1 MKIIR
6 FWGCD
11 IRKACTASTV
21 QVDSNTSV
29 CPWLRSQFQIMQGC
43 VGVKWNQRISTSQAL
58 QPTSQVRRGTCLDLD
73 RTSHSR
79 RCTAVCWPLRR
90 AATLS
95 QALQC
100 LQNLH
105 PKPLQLSGEPSLK
118 NTTSF
123 GIFLKFENEG
133 ATKHHHHH
141 RTLVHI
147 QPYTFS
153 YRNALLRPQKN
164 AQKSPIRDNTEKAWV
179 LIFGPEKPN

>member
-1 MKIIR
+1 
-6 FWGCD
+6 
-11 IRKACTASTV
+11 
-21 QVDSNTSV
+21 
-29 CPWLRSQFQIMQGC
+29 MQGC

-79 RCTAVCWPLRR
+79 RCTAVCWPLRQ

-105 PKPLQLSGEPSLK
+105 PKPPQLSGEPSLK

-164 AQKSPIRDNTEKAWV
+164 AQKSPIRDNTEKVWV
-179 LIFGPEKPN
+179 LYLDLKSFFCMNNTPYQIIVADAADAVSVNFSGRCKFLQI